1 MQPIIIYPISS
12 GKKSAGSA
20 AHLANLVIFVY
31 SGTNAEYLYN
41 FFIFLQKKLP
51 QSAFHSLE
59 SVLYF
64 YRWGGAFMALHTIPE
79 IRQIVSDLAQQYG
92 AQRVYLFGSY
102 ARGDMTS
109 DSDID
114 LRIDKGAIRGLAFA
128 GLLGDL
134 EDALDTS
141 VDLISTAG
149 MDAEFLKEIQ
159 RDEVLLYESAG

>member
-1 MQPIIIYPISS
+1 
-12 GKKSAGSA
+12 
-20 AHLANLVIFVY
+20 
-31 SGTNAEYLYN
+31 
-41 FFIFLQKKLP
+41 
-51 QSAFHSLE
+51 
-59 SVLYF
+59 
-64 YRWGGAFMALHTIPE
+64 MALHTISE
-79 IRQIVSDLAQQYG
+79 IRQIVSDLARQYG

-128 GLLGDL
+128 GLWGDL
-134 EDALDTS
+134 EDALATS

-159 RDEVLLYESAG
+159 RDEVLLYESA

>member
-1 MQPIIIYPISS
+1 
-12 GKKSAGSA
+12 
-20 AHLANLVIFVY
+20 
-31 SGTNAEYLYN
+31 
-41 FFIFLQKKLP
+41 
-51 QSAFHSLE
+51 
-59 SVLYF
+59 
-64 YRWGGAFMALHTIPE
+64 MALHTIPE
-79 IRQIVSDLAQQYG
+79 IRQIVSDLARQYG

-102 ARGDMTS
+102 ARGDMTP

-149 MDAEFLKEIQ
+149 IDAEFLEEIQ

>member
-1 MQPIIIYPISS
+1 
-12 GKKSAGSA
+12 
-20 AHLANLVIFVY
+20 
-31 SGTNAEYLYN
+31 
-41 FFIFLQKKLP
+41 
-51 QSAFHSLE
+51 
-59 SVLYF
+59 
-64 YRWGGAFMALHTIPE
+64 MALHTIPE
-79 IRQIVSDLAQQYG
+79 IRQIVSDLARQYG

-102 ARGDMTS
+102 ARGDMTP

-134 EDALDTS
+134 EDAFDTN

-159 RDEVLLYESAG
+159 RDEVLLYESA

>member
-1 MQPIIIYPISS
+1 V
-12 GKKSAGSA
+12 A
-20 AHLANLVIFVY
+20 LC
-31 SGTNAEYLYN
+31 
-41 FFIFLQKKLP
+41 
-51 QSAFHSLE
+51 SL
-59 SVLYF
+59 S
-64 YRWGGAFMALHTIPE
+64 E
-79 IRQIVSDLAQQYG
+79 IKNVVGRLAQEYG

-102 ARGDMTS
+102 ARGDMTP

-149 MDAEFLKEIQ
+149 MDDDFLREIQ
-159 RDEVLLYESAG
+159 KDEVLLYERT

>member
-1 MQPIIIYPISS
+1 
-12 GKKSAGSA
+12 
-20 AHLANLVIFVY
+20 
-31 SGTNAEYLYN
+31 
-41 FFIFLQKKLP
+41 
-51 QSAFHSLE
+51 
-59 SVLYF
+59 
-64 YRWGGAFMALHTIPE
+64 MALHTIPE
-79 IRQIVSDLAQQYG
+79 IRQIVSDLARQYG

-102 ARGDMTS
+102 ARGDMTA

-159 RDEVLLYESAG
+159 RNEGLLYESA